1 MRTMRSD
8 NNGDNEVTY
17 AMLTMRSDNKQ
28 YCLNGKSCTSDTS
41 MVFDYKYSGKFKCK
55 TSIMM
60 KHVIEHVS
68 PPKTVVKQVKI
79 GVMNSPGAIA
89 MKTKSR
95 CNEMRHDL

>member
-1 MRTMRSD
+1 MVTMRSH
-8 NNGDNEVTY
+8 
-17 AMLTMRSDNKQ
+17 MQ
-28 YCLNGKSCTSDTS
+28 CCLIGKSCTSDTS

-95 CNEMRHDL
+95 CNEMRHDLKPQPNMKDRF